1 MGLSIV
7 EAMAYGKPVF
17 TFRRSAETLQ
27 CVEYCYI
34 KEKENGLIFDDME
47 DLVRQMNIITQEQ
60 IKQMGEQARLLV
72 KEKLTPRQ
80 MAESALSIL

>member
-1 MGLSIV
+1 
-7 EAMAYGKPVF
+7 MATIRTKKRLGD
-17 TFRRSAETLQ
+17 L
-27 CVEYCYI
+27 
-34 KEKENGLIFDDME
+34 LIDA
-47 DLVRQMNIITQEQ
+47 NIITQEQ